1 MEKGNVND
9 ALKFLTN
16 NIFNVILPPDD
27 KTLSLQ
33 KQKRPASSEFIEEV
47 LLRG

>member
-9 ALKFLTN
+9 ALKLLTN

-27 KTLSLQ
+27 KTLSLLSKNVQ
-33 KQKRPASSEFIEEV
+33 HRVS
-47 LLRG
+47 LLKKYC